1 MSVRFAA
8 LVGLRLFGFR
18 RVVWFWGWVLIC
30 SRSHFFVNFPL
41 NPKPYTLNP
50 KPTIAG
56 SVLHRQGELRS
67 LEAQCRSS
75 KLEVKKVCVGLL

>member
-18 RVVWFWGWVLIC
+18 QVLIC